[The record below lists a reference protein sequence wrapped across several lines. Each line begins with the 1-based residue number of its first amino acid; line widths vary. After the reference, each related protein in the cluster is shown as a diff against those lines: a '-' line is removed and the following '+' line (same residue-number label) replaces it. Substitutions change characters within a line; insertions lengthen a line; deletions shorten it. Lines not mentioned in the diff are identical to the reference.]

1 MPSPSGSKSPTA
13 VGNEWLLDPEDEGT
27 IILWNPGNFSPAKTA
42 QEHREQEHSCFRFLS
57 TLYIGIHLSFLL
69 YSHIYCLI
77 TVITVEPTA
86 SQVFLQQP
94 KICSCTHTVL
104 TSLTDILG
112 WPMWSLSWMSVQP
125 FSDML
130 RSHYA
135 ITIPFNQTA
144 AKYQCRKHMS
154 PTNENNTVYFTRSSV
169 QHFCHCPH
177 LISQITIHLL
187 LYHLVF
193 PHWRYH
199 KLHFRFPP

>member
-1 MPSPSGSKSPTA
+1 MPSHSGSKSPTA

-27 IILWNPGNFSPAKTA
+27 MILWNPGNFSPAKTA
-42 QEHREQEHSCFRFLS
+42 QQCREQEHSCFRFLS

-77 TVITVEPTA
+77 TVIAVGPTT

-104 TSLTDILG
+104 TAPFDVLG

-130 RSHYA
+130 HSRYA
-135 ITIPFNQTA
+135 ITICFNQTA
-144 AKYQCRKHMS
+144 AKYQCEKHMS
-154 PTNENNTVYFTRSSV
+154 PTIMNNTVYFTRSSF
-169 QHFCHCPH
+169 QHFCHFPH
-177 LISQITIHLL
+177 LISQTTSHLL
-187 LYHLVF
+187 LHHPLHITHVTS
-193 PHWRYH
+193 YH
-199 KLHFRFPP
+199 KKND